1 MANPENNTFD
11 SQIAS
16 AKQRLVGV
24 EQKIDDKRSTKDT
37 IVQVLGGSE
46 NRAYQKGA
54 GGRGLMGV
62 TIDTAQKCHELGVE
76 MSINVN
82 FAKAS
87 VQTLERRQYSLE
99 SDIANLERERQD
111 IFRSITEL
119 ETEKRLSMRY
129 AAPPAP
135 VQLPPVQ
142 LPPRQPSWL
151 VLNED
156 GTDTFAFE
164 GQDLAPETLVTNDRG
179 QTWISALDAGLAEAP
194 VQLPPKKGK

>member
-1 MANPENNTFD
+1 
-11 SQIAS
+11 
-16 AKQRLVGV
+16 
-24 EQKIDDKRSTKDT
+24 
-37 IVQVLGGSE
+37 
-46 NRAYQKGA
+46 
-54 GGRGLMGV
+54 
-62 TIDTAQKCHELGVE
+62 
-76 MSINVN
+76 
-82 FAKAS
+82 
-87 VQTLERRQYSLE
+87 
-99 SDIANLERERQD
+99 
-111 IFRSITEL
+111 
-119 ETEKRLSMRY
+119 MRY